1 MALSPAM
8 QKLLKEG
15 RNKYQ
20 SRGATKVVK
29 IKEGKTRIRVIP
41 GNQGGVE
48 GKFWADLGV
57 HWIKAEKNGKPMA
70 VTGCHEKVHDKP
82 CPVCNAVEKALL
94 SAPDSDTESLY
105 KEWRS
110 RKTALLNAI
119 HRDGA
124 DKSDVS
130 QVTEVP
136 ATVIEQIF
144 GVLQTYADDSIDAI
158 DANEGV
164 DFIIE
169 RRGKGFDTEYSV
181 TVPPKSVALT
191 KAQLDSAADLYDFI
205 EREHFRGEENKAL
218 SSITQI
224 TGVYVPPTG
233 PALAS
238 GRATTQ
244 ALTNQSVEGAE
255 DFDTEIPF
263 EVENPNPTAV
273 QQAAKPAAVAAAKT
287 PAAAPAPVAVP
298 VEAVAPVVEEAG
310 GSDMDDL
317 LAELDNMTAE

>member
-29 IKEGKTRIRVIP
+29 LKEGKTRIRIIP

-82 CPVCNAVEKALL
+82 CAVCNAVEQALL
-94 SAPDSDTESLY
+94 SAPDSDTEALY

-110 RKTALLNAI
+110 RKTALFNAI

-124 DKSDVS
+124 DKSDLS
-130 QVTEVP
+130 QITEVP

-144 GVLQTYADDSIDAI
+144 GTLQTYADDGIDAI
-158 DANEGV
+158 DPNEGV
-164 DFIIE
+164 DFIVE

-191 KAQLDSAADLYDFI
+191 KAQIDSAVDLYDFI
-205 EREHFRGEENKAL
+205 EREHFRGEESKAL
-218 SSITQI
+218 NAISQI
-224 TGVYVPPTG
+224 AGVSVPSAG

-244 ALTNQSVEGAE
+244 ALTNQSVAGAE
-255 DFDTEIPF
+255 DFDAEIPF
-263 EVENPNPTAV
+263 DTANPNPTAV
-273 QQAAKPAAVAAAKT
+273 QEAAKPKAAAVVTEAPAAQPVAEVVAET
-287 PAAAPAPVAVP
+287 PAA
-298 VEAVAPVVEEAG
+298 ES
-310 GSDMDDL
+310 SDMDDL

>member
-8 QKLLKEG
+8 QALLKNA

-20 SRGATKVVK
+20 SRGATKVLK
-29 IKEGKTRIRVIP
+29 IKEGKTRYRVLT
-41 GNQGGVE
+41 GNQNGVE
-48 GKFWADLGV
+48 GQFWADLGV

-82 CPVCNAVEKALL
+82 CPICNAIEKAML
-94 SAPDSDTESLY
+94 SAPDTETENLY

-110 RKTALLNAI
+110 RKQALLNVI
-119 HRDGA
+119 VRDGV
-124 DKSDVS
+124 DKSDVA
-130 QVTEVP
+130 QILEVP

-144 GVLQTYADDSIDAI
+144 GVLQTYADDGIDAL
-158 DANEGV
+158 DSDSGV

-181 TVPPKSVALT
+181 TVPPKSVAVT
-191 KAQLDSAADLYDFI
+191 KAQLDSRHDLADYI
-205 EREHFRGEENKAL
+205 SREHFRGEETKAL
-218 SSITQI
+218 NSIAQI
-224 TGVYVPPTG
+224 TGVSMPSAG

-238 GRATTQ
+238 GRATTA
-244 ALTNQSVEGAE
+244 ALTNQSVQGAE
-255 DFDTEIPF
+255 DFDTEVPF
-263 EVENPNPTAV
+263 EVSEPISAPVVAL
-273 QQAAKPAAVAAAKT
+273 KPVAAAPK
-287 PAAAPAPVAVP
+287 AAPVIET
-298 VEAVAPVVEEAG
+298 EAVEDAA